1 MVDRKFVEAAD
12 ALRFEMVNAHDGSF
26 APFVDRSLKDK
37 IEAYDTARSRLAA
50 AQPAEHP
57 ESIGGLASRTPASKQ
72 GKKALDDMLLVF
84 AKHDD
89 DEEDCW
95 TQPARRGVQY
105 VSDLE
110 WDLETQVRL
119 ASHRAEANESLR
131 IMLSNLAAY
140 TGTHFGPDEP
150 LKNYER
156 VRKTLTDKPEPPA
169 PSPQAQG
176 EVCEGCGVE
185 PARTYSADDVH
196 LCVKCAREN
205 VDGSSLPA
213 PEESAPAQDGEPTLE
228 DCQRAAIEATR
239 KLHPNASDLALLLS
253 PDEAA
258 QVAAV
263 RALCLSRARDA
274 SWRIEVRGSQPQCW
288 VVVDPSG
295 DCGEQSFTVG
305 PGFDEDERE
314 DAEHFARM
322 TSTALERLASRAY
335 SEPTVKSCLTEYAH
349 ALTKA
354 DVPGSIPSERHRA
367 GIEAVLAH
375 CLNRAPDAEYLRKYA
390 EAVLASRAPSPSP
403 ALSAISFEE
412 VERAYDDAKE
422 SDGRSWSREAGL
434 RAVMALYAKPAPAL
448 AAQLIEAA
456 KRIDWVQIGLNGDGC
471 FHLEDGRFCLRGHR
485 WPGHGGRNP
494 VHLYEPLYVAMTRI
508 AKASDAAPALASVD
522 VEAASRAIDN
532 AILLASVYDGVA
544 IDKDKVMADLAAL
557 RRALTRADE
566 KDERASGKE
575 PAP

>member
-131 IMLSNLAAY
+131 IMLSYLAAY

-169 PSPQAQG
+169 A
-176 EVCEGCGVE
+176 
-185 PARTYSADDVH
+185 PA
-196 LCVKCAREN
+196 
-205 VDGSSLPA
+205 
-213 PEESAPAQDGEPTLE
+213 ESAP
-228 DCQRAAIEATR
+228 
-239 KLHPNASDLALLLS
+239 
-253 PDEAA
+253 
-258 QVAAV
+258 
-263 RALCLSRARDA
+263 
-274 SWRIEVRGSQPQCW
+274 
-288 VVVDPSG
+288 
-295 DCGEQSFTVG
+295 
-305 PGFDEDERE
+305 
-314 DAEHFARM
+314 
-322 TSTALERLASRAY
+322 
-335 SEPTVKSCLTEYAH
+335 LTH
-349 ALTKA
+349 
-354 DVPGSIPSERHRA
+354 
-367 GIEAVLAH
+367 
-375 CLNRAPDAEYLRKYA
+375 
-390 EAVLASRAPSPSP
+390 
-403 ALSAISFEE
+403 
-412 VERAYDDAKE
+412 
-422 SDGRSWSREAGL
+422 
-434 RAVMALYAKPAPAL
+434 

-508 AKASDAAPALASVD
+508 AKASDAAPALAAL
-522 VEAASRAIDN
+522 VEAGDAMRAYFDETTLTMNRIRDKE
-532 AILLASVYDGVA
+532 APGLMWALTEEYVSGATPILTDWDRAR
-544 IDKDKVMADLAAL
+544 AAL
-557 RRALTRADE
+557 P
-566 KDERASGKE
+566 KDGA
-575 PAP
+575 

>member
-131 IMLSNLAAY
+131 IMLSYLAAY

-213 PEESAPAQDGEPTLE
+213 PEESATAQDGEPSVEECLRVAHE
-228 DCQRAAIEATR
+228 AIKA
-239 KLHPNASDLALLLS
+239 KHP
-253 PDEAA
+253 
-258 QVAAV
+258 
-263 RALCLSRARDA
+263 
-274 SWRIEVRGSQPQCW
+274 
-288 VVVDPSG
+288 
-295 DCGEQSFTVG
+295 
-305 PGFDEDERE
+305 
-314 DAEHFARM
+314 H
-322 TSTALERLASRAY
+322 TA
-335 SEPTVKSCLTEYAH
+335 
-349 ALTKA
+349 
-354 DVPGSIPSERHRA
+354 
-367 GIEAVLAH
+367 
-375 CLNRAPDAEYLRKYA
+375 
-390 EAVLASRAPSPSP
+390 
-403 ALSAISFEE
+403 
-412 VERAYDDAKE
+412 
-422 SDGRSWSREAGL
+422 
-434 RAVMALYAKPAPAL
+434 AL

-508 AKASDAAPALASVD
+508 AKASDAAPALAAL
-522 VEAASRAIDN
+522 VEAGDAMRAYFDETTLTMNRIRDKE
-532 AILLASVYDGVA
+532 APGLMWALTEEYVDGAAPLLAAYD
-544 IDKDKVMADLAAL
+544 AA
-557 RRALTRADE
+557 RAEHERSAE
-566 KDERASGKE
+566 K
-575 PAP
+575 

>member
-131 IMLSNLAAY
+131 TMLSYLAAY

-169 PSPQAQG
+169 A
-176 EVCEGCGVE
+176 
-185 PARTYSADDVH
+185 PA
-196 LCVKCAREN
+196 
-205 VDGSSLPA
+205 
-213 PEESAPAQDGEPTLE
+213 ESAP
-228 DCQRAAIEATR
+228 
-239 KLHPNASDLALLLS
+239 
-253 PDEAA
+253 
-258 QVAAV
+258 
-263 RALCLSRARDA
+263 
-274 SWRIEVRGSQPQCW
+274 
-288 VVVDPSG
+288 
-295 DCGEQSFTVG
+295 
-305 PGFDEDERE
+305 
-314 DAEHFARM
+314 
-322 TSTALERLASRAY
+322 
-335 SEPTVKSCLTEYAH
+335 LTH
-349 ALTKA
+349 
-354 DVPGSIPSERHRA
+354 
-367 GIEAVLAH
+367 
-375 CLNRAPDAEYLRKYA
+375 
-390 EAVLASRAPSPSP
+390 
-403 ALSAISFEE
+403 
-412 VERAYDDAKE
+412 
-422 SDGRSWSREAGL
+422 
-434 RAVMALYAKPAPAL
+434 
-448 AAQLIEAA
+448 AAQLIDAA
-456 KRIDWVQIGLNGDGC
+456 MRIDWKQVGLNGGGC
-471 FHLEDGRFCLRGHR
+471 FHLEEDGRFCLRAHY
-485 WPGHGGRNP
+485 WAGHGGEKP
-494 VHLYEPLYVAMTRI
+494 THMYEPLYVVMTRI

>member
-72 GKKALDDMLLVF
+72 GKKALDEMLLVF

-95 TQPARRGVQY
+95 TQPARLGMQY

-213 PEESAPAQDGEPTLE
+213 PEESAPLTDAEAQRLYDDAGATARPFGAHEVERFVRTTVDPASEILALQKQRNDVYEERDRLVAALSKCFPSWLARHPDADKEWDDQWRWIVFVQLPTGQATWHIQDRELPWFDHLARRTVNDWDGHTTEEKYRRLARLTAPAQDGEPSVEECLRVAHE
-228 DCQRAAIEATR
+228 AI
-239 KLHPNASDLALLLS
+239 KSKHP
-253 PDEAA
+253 
-258 QVAAV
+258 
-263 RALCLSRARDA
+263 
-274 SWRIEVRGSQPQCW
+274 
-288 VVVDPSG
+288 
-295 DCGEQSFTVG
+295 
-305 PGFDEDERE
+305 
-314 DAEHFARM
+314 H
-322 TSTALERLASRAY
+322 TA
-335 SEPTVKSCLTEYAH
+335 
-349 ALTKA
+349 
-354 DVPGSIPSERHRA
+354 
-367 GIEAVLAH
+367 
-375 CLNRAPDAEYLRKYA
+375 
-390 EAVLASRAPSPSP
+390 
-403 ALSAISFEE
+403 
-412 VERAYDDAKE
+412 
-422 SDGRSWSREAGL
+422 
-434 RAVMALYAKPAPAL
+434 AL
-448 AAQLIEAA
+448 AAQLIDAA
-456 KRIDWVQIGLNGDGC
+456 MRIDWKQVGLNGGGC
-471 FHLEDGRFCLRGHR
+471 FHLEEDGRFCLRAHY
-485 WPGHGGRNP
+485 WAGHGGEKP
-494 VHLYEPLYVAMTRI
+494 THMYEPLYVVMTRI
-508 AKASDAAPALASVD
+508 AKASDAAPALAAL
-522 VEAASRAIDN
+522 VEAGDAMRAEFN
-532 AILLASVYDGVA
+532 HQRGDGLIEWNYEVIA
-544 IDKDKVMADLAAL
+544 AWDAARAAL
-557 RRALTRADE
+557 P
-566 KDERASGKE
+566 KDGAS
-575 PAP
+575 